1 MAQKHSLTNREI
13 QILELLSQGLSSAE
27 IAQQLYIS
35 PNTVEFHRKQLLR
48 KTDSRNV
55 AHLIGNAFRKKL
67 LTL

>member
-27 IAQQLYIS
+27 IAQQLFIS

-55 AHLIGNAFRKKL
+55 AHLIGNAFRNKL

>member
-27 IAQQLYIS
+27 IAQQLFIS